1 MSKERII
8 QEDIVSI
15 TIELGNVQKRLEH
28 MKATV
33 GAEGETQATFSDEF
47 KAQLSLALG
56 GIATQLQT
64 IHETV
69 FPEGQ

>member
-1 MSKERII
+1 MSKEHIL

-15 TIELGNVQKRLEH
+15 NIELGNVQKRLEH
-28 MKATV
+28 MQATV
-33 GAEGETQATFSDEF
+33 AGEDETLQTFTEEF
-47 KAQLSLALG
+47 KAQLATALG